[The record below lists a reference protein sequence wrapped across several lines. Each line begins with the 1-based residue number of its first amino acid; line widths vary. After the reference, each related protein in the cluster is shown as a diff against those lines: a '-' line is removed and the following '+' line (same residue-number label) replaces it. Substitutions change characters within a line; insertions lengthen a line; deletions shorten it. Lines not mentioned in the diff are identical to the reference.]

1 MSAMWIV
8 LVCVQEAAAE
18 KTRPQEKEVI
28 VTASRRESDVLDVPS
43 GVTVVTAKQIQE
55 SGATNLVEVVQRQ
68 PGFFAQGQNK
78 GAYDQI
84 VDIRGYNNG
93 GGNGQRTVVL
103 VDGLKT
109 NAVVGA
115 FTDWAT
121 IPVDNIER
129 IEIVRGPAAALYGD
143 GALAGVVNIITKK
156 GSKEPA
162 GTAGVSGGTWST
174 YRAFGNVAGGSGDAT
189 YDVFASTEG
198 TGGWRQHSLFRG
210 DDVTGR
216 LDFPVNA
223 SLRGFLKVGHH
234 NDRRQQPGT
243 LDATQIATLGRNAAD
258 PSRIGDTDV
267 QEDYV
272 DAGLTQK
279 LDDFG
284 EASLF
289 LDHSYRNHNL
299 FSRQFGGV
307 LADDQSQITMLQL
320 KHVISPKPL
329 SGKAT
334 FTTGVDVSYETA
346 AGESGA
352 PLGPPDESDY
362 RRRLIGLYEG
372 VEVHPVDPLTVS
384 GGFRYDRALLTLDK
398 RVSPVSFAFDVD
410 DQRAF
415 DELSP
420 YAGLTWRLL
429 EPLSAYVSW
438 GRTFRLPTRDEM
450 VGFLVTSP
458 GLAEERAMLY
468 EAGLRL
474 WSAAW
479 GSAGVTFYRM
489 NVHNE
494 LFFDS
499 FTFNEINFDRVIHDG
514 IETEARLTPCSCIE
528 LFGTWTFTKVNI
540 ERGLTPSQEGK
551 SYPVTPKYGGTAG
564 VTAKYE
570 GAALTV
576 SGRYSG
582 RRYLINDFD
591 NVGPTL
597 PDYLVLDARLA
608 YTWRMLTAFVSVD
621 NATDRKYND
630 SGGSGG
636 GFGPDRFSPAPE
648 RSWLFG
654 GEVRF

>member
-8 LVCVQEAAAE
+8 VMCLQEPSE
-18 KTRPQEKEVI
+18 KPKAQEKEVV

-43 GVTVVTAKQIQE
+43 AVTVVTAKQIQD
-55 SGATNLVEVVQRQ
+55 SGSTDIVEIVQRQ

-103 VDGLKT
+103 VDGRRT

-121 IPVDNIER
+121 IPVDTIER

-156 GSKEPA
+156 GSKELSGSA
-162 GTAGVSGGTWST
+162 GLSGGTWKT
-174 YRAFGNVAGGSGDAT
+174 YNAFGTMAGGSGDAT
-189 YDVFASTEG
+189 YDVFARMEG
-198 TGGWRQHSLFRG
+198 TDGWREHSLYRG
-210 DDVTGR
+210 NDVTVR
-216 LDFPVNA
+216 LDLPLNA
-223 SLRGFLKVGHH
+223 SLRGSLKVGHH

-243 LDATQIATLGRNAAD
+243 LSQAQIDSMGRDAAD
-258 PSRIGDTDV
+258 PTRIGDTDL

-272 DAGLTQK
+272 DAGLVQK
-279 LDDFG
+279 LDDLG

-289 LDHSYRNHNL
+289 LNHSYRNHNV

-307 LADDQSQITMLQL
+307 LADDQSHITMLQL
-320 KHVISPKPL
+320 KHVISPKAL
-329 SGKAT
+329 SERVT
-334 FTTGVDVSYETA
+334 FTSGVDLSYETA
-346 AGESGA
+346 AGESGPPA
-352 PLGPPDESDY
+352 GAPDETDY

-372 VEVHPVDPLTVS
+372 IEVRPVDPVSVS

-398 RVSPVSFAFDVD
+398 RVSPTSFQFDVD

-415 DELSP
+415 DEVSP
-420 YAGLTWRLL
+420 YAGVTWRLM
-429 EPLSAYVSW
+429 EPLSAYASW
-438 GRTFRLPTRDEM
+438 GRTFRLPTRDEL
-450 VGFLVTSP
+450 VGFLVTDP
-458 GLAEERAMLY
+458 GLKEERAMLY

-474 WSAAW
+474 WSGTW

-489 NVHNE
+489 VVHDE
-494 LFFDS
+494 IFFDS
-499 FTFNEINFDRVIHDG
+499 NTFSEINFDEVRHDG
-514 IETEARLTPCSCIE
+514 IETEARLTPFKFLE
-528 LFGTWTFTKVNI
+528 LFGTWTFTKVKII
-540 ERGLTPSQEGK
+540 EGLSPSQEGK
-551 SYPVTPKYGGTAG
+551 TYPVTPRYAG
-564 VTAKYE
+564 MAGITGRYE
-570 GAALTV
+570 GAALTF
-576 SGRYSG
+576 SGRYAG
-582 RRYLINDFD
+582 RRFLINDFD

-621 NATDRKYND
+621 NMTDRKYND